1 MSRRHAIWIALF
13 LALVMAVSVFA
24 GGCKPKNALQT
35 IKKAG
40 KIVVGTTAD
49 YPPFEYVDE
58 TTGNYIGFDVELM
71 EKIAEKLGV
80 TVEWKDMDFNILL
93 NSLKSGQ
100 IDSVIACM
108 TIDAERQ
115 QQALFS
121 NAYWVSPDAVLV
133 KNDSGVT
140 ITDPLI
146 DFPGLRVGV
155 QAGTI
160 QEEFCKNE
168 LITPGTMPEANLSSY
183 PRTDQAVTDLVV
195 GRLDAVFLDA
205 GVAQAFTKMQPV
217 TVALI
222 YDLPGDPGI
231 AVKLDEQELIDKINE
246 ALQQL
251 TDDGTI
257 QQLAEKYEIAA
268 ALTEG

>member
-1 MSRRHAIWIALF
+1 LSRRYAVLIALL

-24 GGCKPKNALQT
+24 GGCKPKNALQA
-35 IKKAG
+35 IKKAD
-40 KIVVGTTAD
+40 KIVVGTSAD

-58 TTGNYIGFDVELM
+58 TTGEYTGFDVELM

-80 TVEWKDMDFNILL
+80 TVEWKDMDFSILL
-93 NSLKSGQ
+93 NSLQSGQ

-108 TIDAERQ
+108 TSDAERQ

-133 KNDSGVT
+133 NTDAGLT
-140 ITDPLI
+140 ITDPMT
-146 DFPGLRVGV
+146 DFPSLRVGV
-155 QAGTI
+155 QSGTI
-160 QEEFCKNE
+160 QEAFCKDE
-168 LITPGTMPEANLSSY
+168 LVTPGTMPAANLSSY
-183 PRTDQAVTDLVV
+183 PRADQAVTDLVV
-195 GRLDAVFLDA
+195 GRLDAVFMDA
-205 GVAQAFTKMQPV
+205 GAAQAFTEMQPV

-222 YDLPGDPGI
+222 YDLPGDPGV
-231 AVKLDEQELIDKINE
+231 AVKLGEQELIDKINE
-246 ALQQL
+246 AIQQL